1 LSLADVP
8 FNDLGRRIRAHRV
21 ALDDR
26 IASVLDTGHFIL
38 GESGRILEEEFA
50 RYCGVSHGIGVANG
64 TDALWLTLEA
74 MGVAPGDEVI
84 TAGNT
89 CPATIAAIV
98 KAGATPVL
106 VDVDPDTYTLRP
118 ELVEDNLTAKTRCV
132 VPVHL
137 YGQCADMEQLR
148 SLCTERGVDV
158 LEDCA
163 QAHGAEF
170 AGRRA
175 GSWGHAAAFSFYP
188 TKNLGA
194 FGDGGMVVTN
204 DEKLAERLRLIRN
217 YGYFEPS
224 HSIVGGYNSRLDEM
238 QAVLLRWGLEK
249 LDDWNARRR
258 SLAATYS
265 SSLIDTVVTLPH
277 ESELGHHVYHLYVV
291 RSSARDDLRETL
303 ARAGVS
309 TMIHYP
315 VPVHLQK
322 GFAPRCRVGAG
333 GLSITERLSTEILS
347 LPLFPELTG
356 EEQQRVIAAVNSAAD
371 Q

>member
-1 LSLADVP
+1 LSLAGVP
-8 FNDLGRRIRAHRV
+8 FNDLGRRVRAHRLV
-21 ALDDR
+21 LEHR

-64 TDALWLTLEA
+64 TDALWLSMEA

-89 CPATIAAIV
+89 CPATVAAIV

-106 VDVDPDTYTLRP
+106 VDVDPETYTLLP
-118 ELVEDNLTAKTRCV
+118 ELVEDNLTAKTKCV

-137 YGQCADMEQLR
+137 YGQCADMEHLI
-148 SLCTERGVDV
+148 SLCTARGVDL

-163 QAHGAEF
+163 QAHGAKH

-175 GSWGHAAAFSFYP
+175 GSWGRAAGFSFYP

-194 FGDGGMVVTN
+194 FGDGGMVITN
-204 DEKLAERLRLIRN
+204 DEKLAERIRLIRN
-217 YGYFEPS
+217 YGYSEPS
-224 HSIVGGYNSRLDEM
+224 HSIVRGYNSRLDEI
-238 QAVLLRWGLEK
+238 QAAILLWGLEQ
-249 LDDWNARRR
+249 LDDWNAQRR
-258 SLAATYS
+258 SIAATYS
-265 SSLIDTVVTLPH
+265 SSLLDTVVKLPC
-277 ESELGHHVYHLYVV
+277 ESESSHHVYHLYVV
-291 RSSARDDLRETL
+291 RSSERDRLRAAL
-303 ARAGVS
+303 ANEGVG

-315 VPVHLQK
+315 VPVHQQA
-322 GFAPRCRVGAG
+322 GFAGRCRVGVG
-333 GLSITERLSTEILS
+333 GLPITEKLSNEILS

-356 EEQQRVIAAVNSAAD
+356 EEQQRVIDAVNSVAD
-371 Q
+371 H